1 MTNSDLRQ
9 FFEEII
15 TVINSHSD
23 IPIEAKRL
31 ALFSA
36 FQLVE
41 RQANEAILL
50 EQKEAADAKG
60 IPENQL
66 AELSE

>member
-1 MTNSDLRQ
+1 MTNSNLRQ

-15 TVINSHSD
+15 TVIDSHCE

-66 AELSE
+66 AELSK